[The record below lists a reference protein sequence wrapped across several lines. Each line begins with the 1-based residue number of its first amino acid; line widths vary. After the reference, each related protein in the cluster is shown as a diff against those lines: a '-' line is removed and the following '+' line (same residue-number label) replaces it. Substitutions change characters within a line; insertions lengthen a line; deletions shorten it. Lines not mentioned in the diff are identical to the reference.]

1 MEQVEQIIVHRFVA
15 RVRRIARYRR
25 ILAAVGLGLTALSWV
40 ASADA
45 WTCRY
50 VLNPVT
56 RTWMRIC
63 G

>member
-1 MEQVEQIIVHRFVA
+1 MDERIRQRFVA
-15 RVRRIARYRR
+15 RAVRLARYRR
-25 ILAAVGLGLTALSWV
+25 VLAAVGLGLMSLGWI